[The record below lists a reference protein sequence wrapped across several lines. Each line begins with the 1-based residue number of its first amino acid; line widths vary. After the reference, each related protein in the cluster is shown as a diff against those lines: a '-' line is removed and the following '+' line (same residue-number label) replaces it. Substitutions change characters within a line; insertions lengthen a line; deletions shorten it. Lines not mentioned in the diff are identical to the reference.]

1 MDSMNSMIM
10 MLLIL
15 GIIYVA
21 FTYLKGPANSDRNR
35 NNPGTGMPFGPGDG
49 RGEMWHDNAPELPQN
64 DEMEMEPDGED
75 MEEIRYEDEAEEDG
89 EENVPENVPD
99 AVAASTQATPPV
111 DTPDAEAATVA
122 FSVKVPAV
130 EAPAD
135 EPPAVA
141 AGSANAEA
149 GTENQS
155 APAASMPETPV
166 GFGTVIVDSEVHIDA
181 DMSPGS
187 KD

>member
-35 NNPGTGMPFGPGDG
+35 NNPGTGMPFGPGGG

-75 MEEIRYEDEAEEDG
+75 MEVIRYEDEAEEDG
-89 EENVPENVPD
+89 EENAPENVPD
-99 AVAASTQATPPV
+99 
-111 DTPDAEAATVA
+111 
-122 FSVKVPAV
+122 
-130 EAPAD
+130 
-135 EPPAVA
+135 AVA

-155 APAASMPETPV
+155 APAASMPETSA

>member
-1 MDSMNSMIM
+1 
-10 MLLIL
+10 
-15 GIIYVA
+15 
-21 FTYLKGPANSDRNR
+21 
-35 NNPGTGMPFGPGDG
+35 MPFGPGG
-49 RGEMWHDNAPELPQN
+49 GGSEMWHDNAPELPQN

-75 MEEIRYEDEAEEDG
+75 MEVIRYEDEAEEDG
-89 EENVPENVPD
+89 EEN
-99 AVAASTQATPPV
+99 APV
-111 DTPDAEAATVA
+111 DTPDAEAATEA

-130 EAPAD
+130 EAPTD

-155 APAASMPETPV
+155 APAASMPETPA